1 LVYLTK
7 PVAFKEQAIVQK
19 EIKETKAKKDSLF
32 ERLRKLRYKISL
44 EENIPA
50 YLVFSDATLKE
61 MERARPMSQSDF
73 LEISGVGQRKLEVY
87 GDEFISEII
96 SFMDGKIPKKKKGDT
111 YKVTYDLYRE
121 GLTIDEIAENRNLSP
136 TTIFSHLAKL
146 YADGKEIDIYDFVTK
161 EEVELVR
168 KAKEA
173 LDSPATLK
181 PYYDFL
187 NDEMEY
193 FKIRLA
199 LSILEKAS

>member
-1 LVYLTK
+1 MVYLTK
-7 PVAFKEQAIVQK
+7 PIAFKEQAVVQK
-19 EIKETKAKKDSLF
+19 EIKATKAKKDTLF

-87 GDEFISEII
+87 GDEFIGEII
-96 SFMDGKIPKKKKGDT
+96 SFMGEKTEKKKKKGDT
-111 YKVTYDLYRE
+111 YQVTFELYKE
-121 GLTIDEIAENRNLSP
+121 GLSIDEIAEKRNLSP

-146 YADGKEIDIYDFVTK
+146 YADGKDINIYDFVTSD
-161 EEVELVR
+161 EVEQVR

-173 LDSPATLK
+173 LESPATLK
-181 PYYDFL
+181 PYFDHL
-187 NDEMEY
+187 NAEMEY

-199 LSILEKAS
+199 LTILNS